1 MGHVVS
7 QVLLANDL
15 QVVTC
20 LAGRSERTQRLSRL
34 AGVTELSDYDTV
46 VSKAQLILSILPPA
60 SAEGCAELYAAAV
73 RRVCVNADA
82 PVYADCNAVS
92 PTTTRRIGEIVAES
106 GSLFVDGSI
115 IGPPPREKGSTR
127 FYASG
132 PDLDLFLQ
140 LQQFG
145 LDVRV
150 VGPEI
155 GQASG
160 IKMTYAALTKGWAA
174 LSFELLMAARSMKLD
189 AALKEEFEL
198 SQQDHYQSMQRLLQV
213 MPSKS
218 RRWVAEMR
226 EISKTFGDLGFSGQ
240 LHEGAAQ
247 IYELIGSTS
256 LGDENPETVD
266 HNRPLSTLIDQLV
279 SELKRK

>member
-1 MGHVVS
+1 M
-7 QVLLANDL
+7 
-15 QVVTC
+15 
-20 LAGRSERTQRLSRL
+20 
-34 AGVTELSDYDTV
+34 TELSDYDTV

-150 VGPEI
+150 AGRCLQGDACRFSHDPGLIERLRREAA
-155 GQASG
+155 ASTVKPLEPAG
-160 IKMTYAALTKGWAA
+160 AGAGVPVVPLLTADASSG
-174 LSFELLMAARSMKLD
+174 ELLTASSSDIAAGLRARNEGRPRSSET
-189 AALKEEFEL
+189 AFEWP
-198 SQQDHYQSMQRLLQV
+198 RLR
-213 MPSKS
+213 S
-218 RRWVAEMR
+218 RSADVE
-226 EISKTFGDLGFSGQ
+226 S
-240 LHEGAAQ
+240 
-247 IYELIGSTS
+247 
-256 LGDENPETVD
+256 
-266 HNRPLSTLIDQLV
+266 
-279 SELKRK
+279 